1 MIKSLVLLAILI
13 ALFLTGM
20 MLFTAGWERP
30 PIVAEQSGYRGTGM
44 AHIINPRVDP
54 QRLEAQLEI
63 VPPST
68 PLPPDVPGP
77 TAGQIYQ
84 NVEVLGDLSVAR
96 FTRVMQAMTNWIYPE
111 EGCAGCHNLNN
122 LADESMYQK
131 IVSRRMLQMTQ
142 ALNSEWASHVGQT
155 GVTCYTC
162 HRGKA
167 VPEYTWFNADPEIYG
182 GNGFSEGND
191 IIGWRN
197 GQNVP
202 AEAAGLSSLPEEPFS
217 KLLEEDGRIR
227 VEPGSALPTGAE
239 GYSIQATEWTYSLMM
254 HMSTS
259 LDVNCTYCHNS
270 RHFGNWA
277 SSSPQ
282 RVTAW
287 HGINMAQ
294 NLNTEY
300 VSPLSSVLPEDRI
313 GPTGEGR
320 KINCM
325 TCHQGVN
332 KPLGGLQMVADYPS
346 LQSPSSQPSS
356 NGSGMAY
363 TEEDPAVVSAESVLE
378 DEEAAPAGP

>member
-13 ALFLTGM
+13 TLFLTGM

-30 PIVAEQSGYRGTGM
+30 PIVAEQTGYRGTGM

-54 QRLEAQLEI
+54 QRLEAQLDI

-96 FTRVMQAMTNWIYPE
+96 FTRVMQAITQWIYPE

-122 LADESMYQK
+122 LADDSMYQK
-131 IVSRRMLQMTQ
+131 VVSRRMIQMTQ
-142 ALNSEWASHVGQT
+142 AVNSEWANHVGAV

-162 HRGKA
+162 HRGQA
-167 VPEYTWFNADPEIYG
+167 VPQYTWYNADPEIYE
-182 GNGFSEGND
+182 GNGF
-191 IIGWRN
+191 IGWRN

-217 KLLEEDGRIR
+217 ELLEKDGQVR
-227 VEPGSALPTGAE
+227 VVGETALPMGDE
-239 GYSIQATEWTYSLMM
+239 VYSIEGTEWTYSLMM

-270 RHFGNWA
+270 RNFA
-277 SSSPQ
+277 SWTTSTPA

-300 VSPLSSVLPEDRI
+300 VSPLSSVLPEHRI
-313 GPTGEGR
+313 GPTGEGQ

-332 KPLGGLQMVADYPS
+332 KPLGGLEMAKDYPS
-346 LQSPSSQPSS
+346 LLSPSGGYGEMSL
-356 NGSGMAY
+356 A
-363 TEEDPAVVSAESVLE
+363 EDEAAAVVSA
-378 DEEAAPAGP
+378 DATAEAAEAEPAGP